1 MTHVYLVRDNI
12 FGGDLIFADYD
23 VACAKA
29 KKIAE
34 HERHY
39 SEEELKTDVTEKLT
53 VWYRGKYYNIPI
65 VSVIKLEVL
74 TS

>member
-34 HERHY
+34 HERHE
-39 SEEELKTDVTEKLT
+39 SEDELKFAITEEQA
-53 VWYRGKYYNIPI
+53 VWYRGKYDNDPI
-65 VSVIKLEVL
+65 VTVVKLQVL